1 MSAYARA
8 YLADMYGRDW
18 IPMHQYVSISSY
30 DEPTYYSYAT
40 ATDGNEE
47 KIIMVIEI
55 EEL

>member
-8 YLADMYGRDW
+8 NLADMYGRDW

-40 ATDGNEE
+40 ATDKE
-47 KIIMVIEI
+47 KIIMDTSNSKK
-55 EEL
+55 